1 MKLDELCR
9 GVLTEIVNMDL
20 EKIVENILD
29 PNTSETKKR
38 KLTINISF
46 SPNSGRDLVDVDITT
61 KTILAPV
68 EGVNTKIVIGK
79 DLKTGKVAMEEWN
92 KQIPGQ
98 MVLQGVDTE
107 TGEILEPVETEN
119 KVLDLRKRG

>member
-9 GVLTEIVNMDL
+9 GVLTEKVNMDL

-107 TGEILEPVETEN
+107 TGEILPVETEN

>member
-9 GVLTEIVNMDL
+9 GVLTEKVNMDL

-98 MVLQGVDTE
+98 MVLQSVDTE

>member
-9 GVLTEIVNMDL
+9 GVLTEKVNMDL